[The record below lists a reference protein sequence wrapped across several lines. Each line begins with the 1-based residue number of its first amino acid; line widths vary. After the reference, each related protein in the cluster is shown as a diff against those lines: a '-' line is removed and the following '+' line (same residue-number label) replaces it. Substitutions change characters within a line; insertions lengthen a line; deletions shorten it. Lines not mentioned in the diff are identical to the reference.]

1 MSYCQSRNRLM
12 VMCMRVRLAICLAN
26 TCRHVFQIH
35 LTPWYRFL
43 TDLGDRS
50 GETTIISIPRA
61 ALAIRAKQI
70 LITRTETNAPL
81 ADFQCKSQSS
91 SGYKNGKISYC
102 QSRNR
107 LMVMCMRV
115 RLAICLANTC
125 RHSDCFRYT

>member
-1 MSYCQSRNRLM
+1 MTPRN
-12 VMCMRVRLAICLAN
+12 
-26 TCRHVFQIH
+26 
-35 LTPWYRFL
+35 RFL

-50 GETTIISIPRA
+50 GEIAIISIRRA

-70 LITRTETNAPL
+70 LIARAETNALL
-81 ADFQCKSQSS
+81 ADFQSKSQSS
-91 SGYKNGKISYC
+91 SGYKNGKMSYC
-102 QSRNR
+102 QSRTR